1 MVRREFGLTWV
12 GAHRPRK
19 RCSTFVYSRWDMFFV
34 MLEIWNDGVQ
44 TVSFMEDPG
53 RSSRARAPWRALL
66 RKTFGCFCLICFG
79 ASCNVNFR

>member
-1 MVRREFGLTWV
+1 MDWNGIRSSIMVRREFGLTWV
-12 GAHRPRK
+12 GTHRPRK

-53 RSSRARAPWRALL
+53 RSSRARAP
-66 RKTFGCFCLICFG
+66 FGELV
-79 ASCNVNFR
+79 A